1 MRAHLDWLRGV
12 CGLPPDKLASPLLLW
27 AGPATALVGRMVNLL
42 KLRSAITFHPIAVAG
57 SPEPGSFLAFSDTR
71 LVAVVICR
79 AGSQRSPAAWFVE
92 AGFGPCAEAANWF
105 FDTAEEAQDWVRE
118 ACGTA

>member
-1 MRAHLDWLRGV
+1 
-12 CGLPPDKLASPLLLW
+12 
-27 AGPATALVGRMVNLL
+27 MVNLL
-42 KLRSAITFHPIAVAG
+42 KLRPAITFHPVAVAG
-57 SPEPGSFLAFSDTR
+57 SAEPGSFLAFSDTR

-79 AGSQRSPAAWFVE
+79 SGAQCSAATWFVE

-105 FDTAEEAQDWVRE
+105 FDSALEAQDWVRE